1 MGRRDIDEDCA
12 AGWEG
17 RTASRERVRLLGGR
31 GIIYWAGERWKTVAL
46 LGGSGA
52 GWERGGLLGGKGLCY
67 WAGET
72 WTTVALLGGRGKD
85 CKKGES
91 WTPRWERAGLL
102 DRRGMDD
109 GCAAGWEWTGLENL
123 TAGWERGGLLGGEGG
138 ATGQE
143 RHRRRLRCWIGGGRT
158 ARRERVGLLGER
170 GRCYWAGETWTTIA
184 LLGWLLGGRE
194 LDS

>member
-1 MGRRDIDEDCA
+1 MEKGCATGRDIDEDCA

-46 LGGSGA
+46 LGG
-52 GWERGGLLGGKGLCY
+52 
-67 WAGET
+67 
-72 WTTVALLGGRGKD
+72 RGKD
-85 CKKGES
+85 CKKGESWKGES

-123 TAGWERGGLLGGEGG
+123 TAGWERGGLRGGEGG
-138 ATGQE
+138 ATWQE
-143 RHRRRLRCWIGGGRT
+143 RHRRRLRCWVGGSRT
-158 ARRERVGLLGER
+158 ARRERVGLLG
-170 GRCYWAGETWTTIA
+170 GKGLCYRAGETLTKIA
-184 LLGWLLGGRE
+184 LLGGRGQ
-194 LDS
+194 DCK